1 VDPNKNI
8 VEQYADF
15 LPIDIHQHI
24 QELAFKILTENNIY
38 DQRKDQETSFYID
51 PDNSSIQLLYNKI
64 LNLFDSGVSIKSL
77 NFLLV
82 YNQNY
87 YKDLHA
93 DNIDDFTIKMGVVY
107 VINDN
112 YTGGELHYPSLNL
125 KIKPKANTLV
135 IHSAGLPHEVLPVQ
149 SKGPRLVLTCF
160 VHSDIE
166 DRAIIKPEV
175 PIND

>member
-1 VDPNKNI
+1 VDANNNI
-8 VEQYADF
+8 VQQYTDF
-15 LPIDIHQHI
+15 LPIDIHQQI
-24 QELAFKILTENNIY
+24 QELAVKTLMENNIY
-38 DQRKDQETSFYID
+38 DQRKDQELILSLD
-51 PDNSSIQLLYNKI
+51 SDHSGIQLLYDRI
-64 LNLFDSGVSIKSL
+64 LNLFDSGVSIESI
-77 NFLLV
+77 NWLLV
-82 YNQNY
+82 YNQNS
-87 YKDLHA
+87 YKYLHS
-93 DNIDDFTIKMGVVY
+93 DNIEDFTIKMGVVY

-166 DRAIIKPEV
+166 DPALIKLEA